1 MFKKFGTNVKKY
13 VDYLMTVNFVDL
25 FINVIV
31 LVCIL
36 LLSLFMFVPI
46 GMIMSLFGD
55 FIMFFIEGN
64 VLLSKILQWISNLVS
79 TVLSVLAFV
88 YMFNKRFDDL
98 EKFKDQV
105 DNEQQKK
112 AKINAEDELDLP
124 KAKDDK

>member
-25 FINVIV
+25 FINVVV

-46 GMIMSLFGD
+46 GMVASLLGD
-55 FIMFFIEGN
+55 FITFFIEGN
-64 VLLSKILQWISNLVS
+64 VIISKVIQWISSLIS
-79 TVLSVLAFV
+79 TVLALFAFV
-88 YMFNKRFDDL
+88 YMFNKRFEDL
-98 EKFKDQV
+98 EKFKEQV
-105 DNEQQKK
+105 ENKPQKK
-112 AKINAEDELDLP
+112 EEINAEDELDLP

>member
-25 FINVIV
+25 FINVVV

-46 GMIMSLFGD
+46 GMVASLLGD
-55 FIMFFIEGN
+55 FITFFIEGN
-64 VLLSKILQWISNLVS
+64 VIISKVIQWISSLIS
-79 TVLSVLAFV
+79 TVLALFAFV
-88 YMFNKRFDDL
+88 YMFNKRFEDL
-98 EKFKDQV
+98 EKFKEQV
-105 DNEQQKK
+105 ENKPQNKE
-112 AKINAEDELDLP
+112 KINAEDELDLP

>member
-112 AKINAEDELDLP
+112 EKINAEDELDLP